1 MSDKVKTV
9 IFACNNE
16 STPSIKITI
25 ETDGLDSKTYNE
37 VISRMIR
44 GDMTNYYDKV
54 EVRKI

>member
-16 STPSIKITI
+16 STPSIKITV

-37 VISRMIR
+37 VISRLIK
-44 GDMTNYYDKV
+44 GDMTNYYD
-54 EVRKI
+54 EVKLIKT